1 MENGFN
7 CSSLDIFLL
16 GSLEYEEALE
26 LQENLFEKRLNDKVN
41 DTLLILE
48 HPSVITIGRGGSA
61 NNVIASQ
68 EELEK
73 RKIKIIE
80 TNRGGDVTYHGP
92 GQIVGYY
99 IADLSL
105 QERDIKIFVWK
116 MENFII
122 NLLRD
127 NFNIIAERKDQLR
140 GVWIG
145 NSKIAAMGFYVK
157 RWITM
162 HGFALNVNIDLDGF
176 DLIVPCGIKDKS
188 VTSLNKIIG
197 EEVNFSDIRNLVIK
211 YFSKEFKYEKVNF
224 GMF

>member
-73 RKIKIIE
+73 RK
-80 TNRGGDVTYHGP
+80 
-92 GQIVGYY
+92 
-99 IADLSL
+99 
-105 QERDIKIFVWK
+105 
-116 MENFII
+116 
-122 NLLRD
+122 
-127 NFNIIAERKDQLR
+127 
-140 GVWIG
+140 
-145 NSKIAAMGFYVK
+145 
-157 RWITM
+157 
-162 HGFALNVNIDLDGF
+162 
-176 DLIVPCGIKDKS
+176 
-188 VTSLNKIIG
+188 
-197 EEVNFSDIRNLVIK
+197 
-211 YFSKEFKYEKVNF
+211 
-224 GMF
+224 